1 MNLKIQDNRTKSRN
15 KNINSSLIIGIVSIA
30 ILSFMGILSE
40 TGLNI
45 CYALLMNEFSV
56 SASLIQWLTTG
67 YLLTLAILI
76 PISPVLVKNF
86 RTKRLFQTACIIF
99 TAGTLFCS
107 FAWNFSIIL
116 LGRIVQAIGTGI
128 ALPLMTN
135 IILEKVPIEQRG
147 YLMGIVG
154 LVISFA
160 PAMGPVF
167 GGIVIELI
175 NWHWIFIIM
184 IPFLVVSFILGSR
197 YIIDIRSNEKMTI
210 DFSSVFLSAIAF
222 GGIVYGFSISGDAGW
237 SDSKVL
243 YSIIIGTLSMAA
255 FIYRQLNLKNPLIH
269 VSIFKYSMFSVSVA
283 IVMISMMTVL
293 ASGFLLPLLLQ
304 KSLRFS
310 SLIAALAMLPG
321 AIMNGVMSP
330 ITGKILDKY
339 GPKFLLSSGFML
351 LSITLAIFSFIN
363 NTFIIIIIT
372 YAIFMFG
379 ASMLAMPAQTNGLN
393 QLPQKYN
400 ADGSAIMNTLQQV
413 SGAIGT
419 ALASSILTNKSEVYL
434 HQFSNMT
441 ADIVAESVAFGVHKT
456 FIIFLILAFM
466 GFTIALFTRK

>member
-1 MNLKIQDNRTKSRN
+1 MNSTIQNNMKKLQDKESQFN
-15 KNINSSLIIGIVSIA
+15 LIIAIVSIA

-45 CYALLMNEFSV
+45 CYAVLMNEFNV

-76 PISPVLVKNF
+76 PISPVLLKNF
-86 RTKRLFQTACIIF
+86 RTKRLFQTACTIF
-99 TAGTLFCS
+99 IVGTLFCTFS
-107 FAWNFSIIL
+107 WNFSILL
-116 LGRIVQAIGTGI
+116 LGRIIQAVGTSI

-135 IILEKVPIEQRG
+135 IILEQAPSEQRG

-167 GGIVIELI
+167 GGIIIELI

-184 IPFLVVSFILGSR
+184 IPFLGGSFILGSK
-197 YIIDIRSNEKMTI
+197 YIIDINLNEKMTL
-210 DFSSVFLSAIAF
+210 DFFSIFFSAIAF
-222 GGIVYGFSISGDAGW
+222 GGIVYGFSTSGDTGW
-237 SDSKVL
+237 SDLKVIF
-243 YSIIIGTLSMAA
+243 SIGIGILSMVA
-255 FIYRQLNLKNPLIH
+255 FVYRQLNLKNPLIH
-269 VSIFKYSMFSVSVA
+269 VSIFKYPMFSVGVA

-293 ASGFLLPLLLQ
+293 AAGFLLPLLLQ
-304 KSLRFS
+304 KSLKFS

-321 AIMNGVMSP
+321 AIMNGIMSP

-339 GPKFLLSSGFML
+339 GPKILLSTGFLLLTS
-351 LSITLAIFSFIN
+351 TLIVFSFIN

-372 YAIFMFG
+372 YTIFMFA

-393 QLPQKYN
+393 QLPRQYN

-419 ALASSILTNKSEVYL
+419 ALASSILTNRSEVYL
-434 HQFSNMT
+434 HQFSNVT
-441 ADIVAESVAFGVHKT
+441 PDIIAQSVAVGTHKT
-456 FIIFLILAFM
+456 FIFFLIISFI
-466 GFTIALFTRK
+466 GFVMALFTKR